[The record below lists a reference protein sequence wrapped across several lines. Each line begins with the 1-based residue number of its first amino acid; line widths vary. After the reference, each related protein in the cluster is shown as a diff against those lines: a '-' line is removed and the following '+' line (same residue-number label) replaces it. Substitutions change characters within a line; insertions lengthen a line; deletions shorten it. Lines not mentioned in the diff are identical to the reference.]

1 MKKTTIAGLILI
13 ILGVQ
18 GMIFGGFSYYVDS
31 RNAAVKAVSM
41 SEKKTQKAMLPLWGG
56 AGAVAVGGLLLFVF
70 GRKRE
75 END

>member
-13 ILGVQ
+13 ILGIQ

-31 RNAAVKAVSM
+31 RNAAEKAVSM
-41 SEKKTQKAMLPLWGG
+41 SEKNRQKAMVPLWGG
-56 AGAVAVGGLLLFVF
+56 AGALAVGGLLVFVL

-75 END
+75 ETD